1 MRIALVAALLAAPL
15 PAAAAEPPLALD
27 LGIEM
32 YAAGVHALSLDLTAE
47 IDGRRYR
54 VESRVHTRGMMDLLT
69 RWRSQSVSEGR
80 IGSDGELRPELYRAK
95 GEMRWSSRE
104 TTLRYD
110 EQGRVAEVKVAPPPD
125 RERRKPVPEAL
136 STDTLDT
143 LSAAL
148 AALRAPDAESAC
160 RQTAPVF
167 DGRRRYDVRFHA
179 VGEENLKPSD
189 YSMFAGPALK
199 CEVEIVRIRGFEED
213 GEPDEKVR
221 ERKTWVWFARLP
233 DAPVALPVRLEIESE
248 YGYGVAHLVRVEVR
262 AGSRRADADGPRL
275 DPIR

>member
-1 MRIALVAALLAAPL
+1 MRIALVAALLCAPL

-27 LGIEM
+27 LGVEM

-47 IDGRRYR
+47 IEGRRYR
-54 VESRVHTRGMMDLLT
+54 VEGRAQTRGMMDFLV

-80 IGSDGELRPELYRAK
+80 IAGDGELRPEVHRVK

-110 EQGRVAEVKVAPPPD
+110 EQGRVAEVKVVPPPD
-125 RERRKPVPEAL
+125 RERRKSVPEAL

-148 AALRAPDAESAC
+148 VALRAPDPESAC

-179 VGEENLKPSD
+179 IGEENLKPSS
-189 YSMFAGPALK
+189 YAMYAGPALK
-199 CEVEIVRIRGFEED
+199 CEVEIIRIRGFQED
-213 GEPDEKVR
+213 GEPEEDPR

-233 DAPVALPVRLEIESE
+233 EAPVALPVRLEIESE
-248 YGYGVAHLVRVEVR
+248 YGYGVAHLTR
-262 AGSRRADADGPRL
+262 AQARGATRRAEMAD
-275 DPIR
+275 

>member
-1 MRIALVAALLAAPL
+1 MRIPLALAALLAAPL

-27 LGIEM
+27 LGVEI
-32 YAAGVHALSLDLTAE
+32 YAAGVHALSLDLMAE

-54 VESRVHTRGMMDLLT
+54 VEGRAQTRGMMDVLV
-69 RWRSQSVSEGR
+69 RWRSQSASEGR
-80 IGSDGELRPELYRAK
+80 IASDGELRPELHRVK
-95 GEMRWSSRE
+95 GEMRWSNRE

-110 EQGRVAEVKVAPPPD
+110 EQGRVAEVKVVPPP
-125 RERRKPVPEAL
+125 ERRRSVPEAL

-148 AALRAPDAESAC
+148 VALRAPDAASAC

-179 VGEENLKPSD
+179 VGEEILKPSAF
-189 YSMFAGPALK
+189 SIFTGPALK
-199 CEVEIVRIRGFEED
+199 CEVEIVRIRGFQDD
-213 GEPDEKVR
+213 GEPEEDVR

-233 DAPVALPVRLEIESE
+233 DAPVALPVRLEIESDF
-248 YGYGVAHLVRVEVR
+248 GHGVAHLVRANAR
-262 AGSRRADADGPRL
+262 GATQRADVVD
-275 DPIR
+275 